1 MKSFTSKKIALEYAK
16 KEIGKNEY
24 EIVKINGQ
32 TAILCSTGLPIEK
45 LLRTKFET
53 ALEEFITEIGNNPDD
68 VDTRDGIDFLGAEV
82 TSLIM
87 NNSKKYLGVDIISA
101 RLDY

>member
-1 MKSFTSKKIALEYAK
+1 MKLFKSKKIALEYAK

-32 TAILCSTGLPIEK
+32 KTVLCSTGLPIEAI
-45 LLRTKFET
+45 LREKFET
-53 ALEEFITEIGNNPDD
+53 ALEEFIEEVGENPDD

-82 TSLIM
+82 TSLVM
-87 NNSKKYLGVDIISA
+87 NNSKEYLGVDIISA
-101 RLDY
+101 GLDY